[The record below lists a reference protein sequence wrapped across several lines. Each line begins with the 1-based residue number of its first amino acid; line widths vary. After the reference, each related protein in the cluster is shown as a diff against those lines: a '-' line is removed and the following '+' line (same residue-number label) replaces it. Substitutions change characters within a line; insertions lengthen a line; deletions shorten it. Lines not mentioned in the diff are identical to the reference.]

1 MYDRYYQEFCNE
13 VHKIFSCY
21 LFWRMLN
28 NRIAEDKKLL
38 SALNRT
44 PLSWMNGRK
53 PVLKRREPSLDFYE
67 SDFGKLLDNVKN
79 T

>member
-1 MYDRYYQEFCNE
+1 
-13 VHKIFSCY
+13 
-21 LFWRMLN
+21 MLN